1 MYQCIRYYLLRHI
14 LSSLEN
20 CMLAFFFLVHPMH
33 GPMHGKGLSL
43 FQAKK
48 NLHPTGDEYAHD
60 HVLAERGFSYDKG
73 IVYVLMER
81 REAFYTLPFTL
92 WPPESSF

>member
-1 MYQCIRYYLLRHI
+1 MYQCIRYYLSRHI

-20 CMLAFFFLVHPMH
+20 CMLAFFLVHPMY
-33 GPMHGKGLSL
+33 GKGLNL
-43 FQAKK
+43 FQAK

-60 HVLAERGFSYDKG
+60 HALAERGFSYDKG

-81 REAFYTLPFTL
+81 REALYTLPFTL

>member
-1 MYQCIRYYLLRHI
+1 MYQCIRYYLSRHI

-20 CMLAFFFLVHPMH
+20 CMLAFFSSTSNAWSNAW
-33 GPMHGKGLSL
+33 KGFKPISS
-43 FQAKK
+43 KK

-60 HVLAERGFSYDKG
+60 HALAERGFSYDKG

-81 REAFYTLPFTL
+81 REAFYTLPFTF

>member
-1 MYQCIRYYLLRHI
+1 
-14 LSSLEN
+14 
-20 CMLAFFFLVHPMH
+20 MLAFFSTTYNAW
-33 GPMHGKGLSL
+33 KGFKPISS
-43 FQAKK
+43 KK

-60 HVLAERGFSYDKG
+60 HALVERGFSYDKG

-81 REAFYTLPFTL
+81 REALYTLPFTL

>member
-1 MYQCIRYYLLRHI
+1 MYQCIRYYLSRHI

-20 CMLAFFFLVHPMH
+20 CMLAFFLVHPMY
-33 GPMHGKGLSL
+33 GKGLNL
-43 FQAKK
+43 FQAK

-60 HVLAERGFSYDKG
+60 HALVERGFSYDKG

-81 REAFYTLPFTL
+81 REALYTLPFTL

>member
-1 MYQCIRYYLLRHI
+1 MHTLLPVETHPELVRK
-14 LSSLEN
+14 LYVG
-20 CMLAFFFLVHPMH
+20 FFFPSTSNAW
-33 GPMHGKGLSL
+33 KGFKPISS
-43 FQAKK
+43 KK

-60 HVLAERGFSYDKG
+60 HALAERGFSYDKG